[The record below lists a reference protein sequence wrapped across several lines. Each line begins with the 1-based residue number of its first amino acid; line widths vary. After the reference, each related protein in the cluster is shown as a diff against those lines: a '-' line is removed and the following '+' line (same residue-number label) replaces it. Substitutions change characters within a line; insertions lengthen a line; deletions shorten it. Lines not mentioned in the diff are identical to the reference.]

1 MNALGISQGVGEA
14 LVEMYLGLSAA
25 VGVGGVIL
33 ETSSLAGAR
42 ALNENQTVA
51 KCALTATAMVGACM
65 ATIGLGCSSTLF
77 IHKLTSKLLGD
88 DFATRLGCSIW
99 GYCCWND
106 SAYSLQ
112 SFSII
117 RSVFVFNLVT
127 KL

>member
-88 DFATRLGCSIW
+88 DFATRLGCSI
-99 GYCCWND
+99 GAIVAGTTLPIHYK
-106 SAYSLQ
+106 AFQ
-112 SFSII
+112 
-117 RSVFVFNLVT
+117 
-127 KL
+127 